1 MIYLIDDKKS
11 RQEDYGWTEERF
23 AKYSDVLVPIWNI
36 QGLKEHADAIPEAGN
51 IVLYHESFPVSV
63 DKAEA
68 DIANTF
74 DQRLK
79 DTKDTLHVAYFSG
92 SKYGRNVRE
101 TECML
106 PPSTLYENLELFI
119 DRVKMGDINFQ
130 YLAFGKNFEDERL
143 LLERFNEINGKN
155 VDALTVDSP
164 LKLCF
169 ALTSENQLIVPVRNA
184 VVEADWDFF
193 DSSVT
198 DDDLCDVVEELFNKQ
213 QYDALYIPLWLG
225 NTLSDFMGL
234 RLAMHIRLTKTCNQY
249 TPIFIYGV
257 ASSHQLASNECFDA
271 LKLPAVS
278 LVDCSSEAILRSL
291 ERLPLR
297 IDESDLKNAI
307 DRIAMRIPTSYGDN
321 HSVANK
327 WAMYRWLDML
337 DWGEQTPEIKDVTF
351 QSSLYFKYL
360 TARFG
365 EHDKHKKAAQKYPL
379 QIEGIAGKHI
389 VYIDDEYNKGWEE
402 LLEAIFER
410 NGASF
415 HCYRGFDKKMSL
427 AEQVEDIKRYVDA
440 HDADCYLLDL
450 RLHEDDFKETSR
462 LSGHEVAEYI
472 KSLNHGNQIVV
483 FTASN
488 KVWNMKQQLL
498 RIGAVGYVLK
508 ESPDL
513 NLKRKESQDL
523 YKEFAN
529 SVKQACKLSYTKALF
544 AKQEQLSPYKA
555 ELDFI
560 PELLLMDGGNNDS
573 HILGAVLLGEI
584 TFVEDFVEK
593 VMDYSVL
600 STGKD
605 HAESAEL
612 VHDGAQETITGRIF
626 FKRQY
631 TDAKHQTVV
640 DIDYSEEPHET
651 ESGWCDATR
660 DNDITRTSA
669 ALLMGLHLPPE
680 VVREYVNLKRIRN
693 TQVAHGGKMQE
704 AIRVENLVRFYFH
717 IICPCVESM
726 INN

>member
-11 RQEDYGWTEERF
+11 RQEDYGWTEERL

-51 IVLYHESFPVSV
+51 IVLYHESFSVSV

-79 DTKDTLHVAYFSG
+79 DAKDTLHVAYFSG
-92 SKYGRNVRE
+92 SKYGRDVRE
-101 TECML
+101 TVCML

-119 DRVKMGDINFQ
+119 DRVKMGDVNFQ

-155 VDALTVDSP
+155 VDALTIDSP
-164 LKLCF
+164 LNLCF
-169 ALTSENQLIVPVRNA
+169 ALTSENPLVVPVRNA
-184 VVEADWDFF
+184 VAEADWDFF
-193 DSSVT
+193 ESSVT
-198 DDDLCDVVEELFNKQ
+198 DDDLCVVVEELFSKQ

-234 RLAMHIRLTKTCNQY
+234 RLAMHIRFTKTCNQY

-257 ASSHQLASNECFDA
+257 AGSRQLALNECFDA
-271 LKLPAVS
+271 LKLPGVS
-278 LVDCSSEAILRSL
+278 LVGCSSETIIQSL
-291 ERLPLR
+291 KRLPLS
-297 IDESDLKNAI
+297 IDERDLMNAI
-307 DRIAMRIPTSYGDN
+307 DRIVMRIPTSYGDN

-337 DWGEQTPEIKDVTF
+337 NWGDAVPEIKDVTF
-351 QSSLYFKYL
+351 QNSLYFKYL

-365 EHDKHKKAAQKYPL
+365 EHDKHKKEVQKYPV
-379 QIEGIAGKHI
+379 QIEGIEGKHI
-389 VYIDDEYNKGWEE
+389 VYIDDEYNKGWEN
-402 LLEAIFER
+402 LLKAIFDR

-415 HCYRGFDKKMSL
+415 HCYRGFDKKLSL
-427 AEQVEDIKRYVDA
+427 VEQVEDIKRYVDA

-450 RLHEDDFKETSR
+450 RLHEDDFKETSH
-462 LSGHEVAEYI
+462 LSGHEVAKYI
-472 KSLNHGNQIVV
+472 KRLNQGNQIVV

-488 KVWNMKQQLL
+488 KVWNLKQQLL
-498 RIGAVGYVLK
+498 QIGAVGYVLK

-513 NLKRKESQDL
+513 NLKRKESQEL
-523 YKEFAN
+523 YKEFVN
-529 SVKQACKLSYTKALF
+529 SVKQACKLSYTKRSF
-544 AKQEQLSPYKA
+544 AKQKQLSPYKA

-605 HAESAEL
+605 RAESADL
-612 VHDGAQETITGRIF
+612 VHDGTQKTITGRIF
-626 FKRQY
+626 FKREN
-631 TDAKHQTVV
+631 TNGKHQTVV
-640 DIDYSEEPHET
+640 DIDYSETERGA

-660 DNDITRTSA
+660 DNDVTRTSA
-669 ALLMGLHLPPE
+669 ALLMGLHLPLE
-680 VVREYVNLKRIRN
+680 VVKEYVNLKRIRN
-693 TQVAHGGKMQE
+693 IQVAHGGKMQE
-704 AIRVENLVRFYFH
+704 AIKVEDLVNFYFD
-717 IICPCVESM
+717 IICPCVEAMQSK
-726 INN
+726 